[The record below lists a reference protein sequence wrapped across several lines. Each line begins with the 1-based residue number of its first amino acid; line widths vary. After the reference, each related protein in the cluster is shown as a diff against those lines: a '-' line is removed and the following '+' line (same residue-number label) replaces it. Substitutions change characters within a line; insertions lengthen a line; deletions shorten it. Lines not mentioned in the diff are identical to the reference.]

1 MAPHNISLPDAKL
14 HLEKLAQPLS
24 SLTETCVFEIRSIK
38 EGEPTLSWRI
48 DPLDPNANL
57 GQVLAKMAEL
67 NVQGYNIY
75 TTVNPANSNGPV
87 GKACSRHDII
97 AATYLFLDA
106 DDEGIAKRIVQDDQL
121 PYDFIIV
128 TGTKPFLRAHFY
140 IQLEKPTQN
149 LTEWYDLMD
158 AIIKAHSCDVA
169 AKDPSRVMRL
179 AGFISHPSKRKIL
192 KGYTTEQVKIYSKGD
207 NYDFL

>member
-1 MAPHNISLPDAKL
+1 MTPHNISLSDAKL
-14 HLEKLAQPLS
+14 HLAKLAQPLA
-24 SLTETCVFEIRSIK
+24 SLTETCALEIRSIK
-38 EGEPTLSWRI
+38 EGEPTRSWRI

-57 GQVLAKMAEL
+57 NQVLAKMAEL

-75 TTVNPANSNGPV
+75 TTVNPAHSNEPV

-97 AATYLFLDA
+97 AATYFFLDA

-121 PYDFIIV
+121 PYDFIVV
-128 TGTKPFLRAHFY
+128 TGTQPFLRAHFY

>member
-1 MAPHNISLPDAKL
+1 MAPHNISLPHAKL

-24 SLTETCVFEIRSIK
+24 SLTETCALEIRSIK
-38 EGEPTLSWRI
+38 EGKPTRSWRI

-87 GKACSRHDII
+87 GKACRRHDII

-169 AKDPSRVMRL
+169 AKDTSRVMRL
-179 AGFISHPSKRKIL
+179 AGFISHPSKRKIE